1 VLADPDALRDAEVW
15 AELRDGTPL
24 VTAAKRGAGRIVL
37 RTDGALKMDS
47 NTIDGSYEIAGRSLK
62 ATPMS
67 WRATGASID
76 RIGRSGAR
84 NEELARDRA
93 EIRDSL
99 DNLRDSRREVEK
111 RPTRTQPE
119 PQRIRLALRRSR
131 P

>member
-1 VLADPDALRDAEVW
+1 MKNLSTGLLLGAL
-15 AELRDGTPL
+15 L
-24 VTAAKRGAGRIVL
+24 VVPAAAPAVL

>member
-1 VLADPDALRDAEVW
+1 MIYEEIV
-15 AELRDGTPL
+15 DGFVARRFTCS
-24 VTAAKRGAGRIVL
+24 AGGGAGRIVL